1 MKKLANKVAVV
12 IGGNSGIGLA
22 TAGLFA
28 REGAT
33 VAITGRNKKTLDE
46 AVAAIGPTALG
57 VVSDVA
63 TVKNIESQYATIGQ
77 QLGKIDVLVVNA
89 GVYVSGQSAEFT
101 EEQFDEVSDV
111 NFKGVFF
118 SVAKALPYLNDG
130 ASIILTS
137 STLSEMGVAGTAAYS
152 ATKGAVNTL
161 AKAFSSELAGRGI
174 RVNVVSPGPID
185 TPIMKRGGGT
195 TEQYENAKT
204 ALAGMTVAGR
214 MGVSEEIA
222 GAFLY
227 LASDESRYV
236 VGSELLIDGGM
247 RIKK

>member
-1 MKKLANKVAVV
+1 M
-12 IGGNSGIGLA
+12 
-22 TAGLFA
+22 TA
-28 REGAT
+28 
-33 VAITGRNKKTLDE
+33 
-46 AVAAIGPTALG
+46 
-57 VVSDVA
+57 
-63 TVKNIESQYATIGQ
+63 
-77 QLGKIDVLVVNA
+77 
-89 GVYVSGQSAEFT
+89 SGQSAEFT

-118 SVAKALPYLNDG
+118 SVAKALPYLKDG
-130 ASIILTS
+130 ASVILTS

-195 TEQYENAKT
+195 KEQYENAKT
-204 ALAGMTVAGR
+204 ALAGMTIAGR

>member
-1 MKKLANKVAVV
+1 MNKLANKVAVV

-22 TAGLFA
+22 TAELFA
-28 REGAT
+28 REGAK
-33 VAITGRNKKTLDE
+33 VAVTGRNKTTLDE
-46 AVAAIGPTALG
+46 AVETIGHSAVG
-57 VVSDVA
+57 IVSDVA
-63 TVKNIESQYATIGQ
+63 VVKNIESQYGTIEKKI
-77 QLGKIDVLVVNA
+77 GKIDVLVVNA
-89 GVYVSGQSAEFT
+89 GVYLSGKSGDFT
-101 EEQFDEVSDV
+101 EEQFDEVSNI

-130 ASIILTS
+130 ASVILTS
-137 STLSEMGVAGTAAYS
+137 STLAEMGIAGTAVYS
-152 ATKGAVNTL
+152 ATKNAVNTL
-161 AKAFSSELAGRGI
+161 AKVFSSELANRGI

-195 TEQYENAKT
+195 QEQYENAKV
-204 ALAGMTVAGR
+204 ALAGMTKAGR

-236 VGSELLIDGGM
+236 LGSELLIDGGM
-247 RIKK
+247 RIK